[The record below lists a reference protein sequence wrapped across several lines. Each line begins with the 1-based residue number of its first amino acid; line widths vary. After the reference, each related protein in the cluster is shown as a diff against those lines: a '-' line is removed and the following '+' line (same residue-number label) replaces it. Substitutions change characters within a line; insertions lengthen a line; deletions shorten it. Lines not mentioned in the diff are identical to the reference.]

1 MALYRWK
8 PLETVTFAGGT
19 IARRQ
24 NRVLEYRSK
33 FIIRREYDRATRI
46 CGTEVHR
53 GTRFVGTYE
62 YNPVNERVRGTGD
75 GEEEVD
81 RGTGGGGRPVVRER
95 ARVAVSMPRVWPIRT
110 KFDVCHPRKYE
121 AAGYESYASSHTP
134 LSREIIIVRER

>member
-33 FIIRREYDRATRI
+33 FIIQREYDRATRI

-53 GTRFVGTYE
+53 GTRYVGTYE
-62 YNPVNERVRGTGD
+62 YNPVNERVRGAGRE
-75 GEEEVD
+75 GGEEVD
-81 RGTGGGGRPVVRER
+81 RGVRPVVRER

-134 LSREIIIVRER
+134 LSREIIIVHER